1 MARILVQ
8 FAHPAL
14 EKSRTQSALLK
25 EISSLENITI
35 NDLYER
41 YPDFY
46 IDVKREQKLLLE
58 HDIVVFQHPFYWYST
73 PPIIKQ
79 WEDLVLEHGWAYGKN
94 GTQLSG
100 KFWMHAISSG
110 GPKHVYQKDGANRFT
125 ILEFLR
131 PLEQTA
137 TLCKMNWLP
146 PFLVQGTHRLSD
158 AELAQFCGD
167 YRRLLELLR
176 DDRLDLESCS
186 GWENMNEAI
195 EHDKKAGA

>member
-14 EKSRTQSALLK
+14 EKSRTQMALLN
-25 EISSLENITI
+25 EISKLEHVTI

-46 IDVKREQKLLLE
+46 IDIKREQKLLLE
-58 HDIVVFQHPFYWYST
+58 HDIIVFQHPFYWYST
-73 PPIIKQ
+73 PPILKQ

-94 GTQLSG
+94 GTKLFG
-100 KFWMHAISSG
+100 KYWMHAISSG
-110 GPKHVYQKDGANRFT
+110 GPNHVYQKDGANRFT
-125 ILEFLR
+125 VAEFLR
-131 PLEQTA
+131 PFEQTA
-137 TLCKMNWLP
+137 FLCKMKWLP

-158 AELAQFCGD
+158 AELDAFSND

-176 DDRLDLESCS
+176 DDRLDMMHVASLENTN
-186 GWENMNEAI
+186 GVTLANQKE
-195 EHDKKAGA
+195 GL